1 MASGEAPSNN
11 LWVGN
16 LASDITDAD
25 LISFFQNFGPVN
37 SVTRYTSRGFGLIFF
52 RNINDSKEAKD
63 ALQGS
68 LFHGNAL
75 RIEFAKPPF
84 QLPSKVL
91 CISYPPSVHVD
102 NDFIHNAMILL
113 GEING
118 IETFYDKN
126 FSLVEFRSVEK
137 AQRAREGLQGKL
149 FNDPRIT
156 IEYSSNENP
165 FQLAQTMGHNWPI
178 LASNVSGRL
187 PRYGH
192 LLDEP
197 YGLGPLG
204 SNVLSGH
211 VTISQANNSDA
222 RISPRQHYSAH
233 IWCGIIARKGT
244 SLCRAV
250 CVPTGESVRFELP
263 DIVNWS
269 ARTRLDKLTVH
280 YSNAAVGFNIVFF
293 LPDTN
298 KDFSSYTE
306 FLRYLSAKDRVEV
319 AKLCDGTHMFLVPP
333 SDFIRK
339 VLKVDGPA
347 CLYGVVLKYA
357 PHTTS
362 GTSLPLES
370 YQPQHVDTPE
380 ITSSQVD

>member
-1 MASGEAPSNN
+1 MPQDFVRNYSHPMND
-11 LWVGN
+11 V
-16 LASDITDAD
+16 
-25 LISFFQNFGPVN
+25 F
-37 SVTRYTSRGFGLIFF
+37 TR
-52 RNINDSKEAKD
+52 
-63 ALQGS
+63 Q
-68 LFHGNAL
+68 H
-75 RIEFAKPPF
+75 PF

-102 NDFIHNAMILL
+102 NDIIHNAMILL

-178 LASNVSGRL
+178 LALNVSGRL

-222 RISPRQHYSAH
+222 RISPRQHYFAH

-370 YQPQHVDTPE
+370 YQPQYVDTPE

>member
-16 LASDITDAD
+16 LASDITDVD
-25 LISFFQNFGPVN
+25 LILLFQNFGPVN
-37 SVTRYTSRGFGLIFF
+37 SVTRYTTRGFGFIFF

-63 ALQGS
+63 TLQGS
-68 LFHGNAL
+68 SFHGNAL
-75 RIEFAKPPF
+75 RIEFAKPICEQGHYPNRSIRHPNPRMPQDFVRNYSHSMNDVFTRQHPF

-102 NDFIHNAMILL
+102 NDMIHTAMILL

-126 FSLVEFRSVEK
+126 FSLVEFRSVEE
-137 AQRAREGLQGKL
+137 AQRAREGLQ
-149 FNDPRIT
+149 
-156 IEYSSNENP
+156 
-165 FQLAQTMGHNWPI
+165 
-178 LASNVSGRL
+178 
-187 PRYGH
+187 
-192 LLDEP
+192 
-197 YGLGPLG
+197 GPLG

-211 VTISQANNSDA
+211 VTISQANNSDV

-233 IWCGIIARKGT
+233 IWRGIIARKGT

-263 DIVNWS
+263 DIVNCS
-269 ARTRLDKLTVH
+269 ARMRLDKLTIH
-280 YSNAAVGFNIVFF
+280 YSNAAVGFNIFFF
-293 LPDTN
+293 LRDTD
-298 KDFSSYTE
+298 KDFASYTE
-306 FLRYLSAKDRVEV
+306 FLWYLSAKDRVEV

-370 YQPQHVDTPE
+370 YQPQYVDVPE

>member
-25 LISFFQNFGPVN
+25 LISLFQNFGLVN
-37 SVTRYTSRGFGLIFF
+37 SVTRHTSRGFGFIFF

-68 LFHGNAL
+68 FFHGNAL
-75 RIEFAKPPF
+75 RIEFAKPEQGHYPNRSIGHPNPRIPQDFVRNYSHPINDVFTRKHPF

-91 CISYPPSVHVD
+91 CISYPSSVHVD
-102 NDFIHNAMILL
+102 NDMIHNAMILL

-126 FSLVEFRSVEK
+126 FSLVEFRNVEE
-137 AQRAREGLQGKL
+137 AQRAREGLQG
-149 FNDPRIT
+149 
-156 IEYSSNENP
+156 
-165 FQLAQTMGHNWPI
+165 
-178 LASNVSGRL
+178 
-187 PRYGH
+187 
-192 LLDEP
+192 
-197 YGLGPLG
+197 PLG
-204 SNVLSGH
+204 SNALSGH

-233 IWCGIIARKGT
+233 KWRVIIARKGT
-244 SLCRAV
+244 SLYRAV
-250 CVPTGESVRFELP
+250 CVPTGESVRFEFP
-263 DIVNWS
+263 DIVNCS
-269 ARTRLDKLTVH
+269 ARTRLDKLTIH

-293 LPDTN
+293 LPDTD
-298 KDFSSYTE
+298 KYFASYTE
-306 FLRYLSAKDRVEV
+306 FLRYLSAKDRVGV

-362 GTSLPLES
+362 VTSLPLES
-370 YQPQHVDTPE
+370 YQPQYVDAPE